1 MNNYRVSDGV
11 ERLAD
16 KLARLAG
23 GEAKLQKVIVETT
36 LLAQEAIV
44 EKITNDIEPHSGM
57 GRKNNP
63 QAVVTD
69 LVDTG
74 HYRASWQV
82 SFPGPWQGKLSTTC
96 EYALLLEYGIDEEV
110 DVKSHTRTYK
120 KGRKKGKTEIVAAHS
135 RMMSRKPHYVARD
148 TAVKMRVVLVE
159 KMQKAIKELLQ

>member
-1 MNNYRVSDGV
+1 MSNYRVSDGV
-11 ERLAD
+11 EHLAD

-36 LLAQEAIV
+36 LLAQKAIV

-82 SFPGPWQGKLSTTC
+82 SFPGPFRGLLSTNV
-96 EYALLLEYGIDEEV
+96 EYAAPLEYG
-110 DVKSHTRTYK
+110 
-120 KGRKKGKTEIVAAHS
+120 TEH
-135 RMMSRKPHYVARD
+135 MPGFYVARD

-159 KMQKAIKELLQ
+159 KMQKAIKGLLQ